1 MTYRVTIKK
10 LYYFLFFFVFKN
22 QELFPTSMD
31 QLLIEKK
38 SLELLFIENIDFS
51 IGNWSGK
58 RPKNKPGK
66 PL

>member
-31 QLLIEKK
+31 RHLIGKK
-38 SLELLFIENIDFS
+38 SLKLLFIENIDFS

-58 RPKNKPGK
+58 RAQK
-66 PL
+66 

>member
-10 LYYFLFFFVFKN
+10 LYYFLCFFVFKN

-31 QLLIEKK
+31 RHLIEKK

-58 RPKNKPGK
+58 RAQK
-66 PL
+66 